1 MATLDEFWGRAGP
14 GLLDLGVGLYN
25 KRAGQKEAQQ
35 RLQAAQGPLFQQAQ
49 AGAGGMLAQA
59 GGFNPDELAASRF
72 TAGEE
77 MLAPVQAK
85 QQADLIRMLRAKG
98 MLGIS
103 NYSPGIEGFT
113 PDGTAVQPHLAALYA
128 AQAADRTKRAQASL
142 GEGQAYADRLVG
154 RAGDLQSIAGRQ
166 QQTGLQGQRTQPS
179 RAASNA
185 GLLKGAV
192 DIFRQNP
199 NILSDIGG
207 LFKGGLD
214 WLGGGGGYGFGGF
227 ANPNEFSIW

>member
-1 MATLDEFWGRAGP
+1 MADYNEFWGRAGP

-59 GGFNPDELAASRF
+59 GDFNPDELAASRF
-72 TAGEE
+72 AAGEE

-103 NYSPGIEGFT
+103 NYNPGVEGVT
-113 PDGTAVQPHLAALYA
+113 PSGQAMNPQLAAFFA
-128 AQAADRTKRAQASL
+128 AQNADRTKRQQAAL
-142 GEGQAYADRLVG
+142 GQGQEYANQLVG
-154 RAGDLQSIAGRQ
+154 RAGDLQRIGAGAQ
-166 QQTGLQGQRTQPS
+166 GTGLEAQRTQPS

-185 GLLKGAV
+185 GLIRGAV

-199 NILSDIGG
+199 NIIGDIGG
-207 LFKGGLD
+207 MFSGLF
-214 WLGGGGGYGFGGF
+214 GGGGGYGFGGF